1 MSSVSAADSIQ
12 IANEMQYFF
21 LRKPTLIV
29 ERLGGDFSVRS
40 DSDANVAKL
49 AFVLDQ
55 SANYPFLFVFG
66 IGGFI
71 P

>member
-1 MSSVSAADSIQ
+1 
-12 IANEMQYFF
+12 MQYFF